1 MSSLSYPSVKQYPL
15 SMSGTGGIVGGLN
28 FQSAG
33 NESAWY
39 NYLEQGAG
47 GYEQWFGVSVEDG
60 ADGYIYCSGRT
71 NAAGQG
77 GLEGLVAKYDKD
89 GVIQWQ
95 RLIGISANDHL
106 SGNDFDSSGNMY
118 TGGYQTTDYYATY
131 IKYNSSGTLQ
141 FAKDYYPT
149 GYGCLGASTLVA
161 KKDGGTSIYQCGYI
175 TSTQGGYLIKLT
187 DAGGYTWARQI
198 RAPGNGNV
206 EMVDIADDSSG
217 NIYGTGHVAISG
229 EHHIFTVKYNSSG
242 TLQWARELDQ
252 SNNGSG
258 NGIATDSNDNVYI
271 MGANSA
277 NGNGVMM
284 KRNSSGTLQWQKEVL
299 NVSGKGV
306 AVGPD
311 NSIYFLGEPSGGKM
325 WIGKLNA
332 AGTLQWQATWS
343 STDSSTENL
352 SRSQI
357 RVSNKSIYIA
367 NKTTLGNDPALLL
380 KLPTDGDKAGVMDSG
395 NYVYGDWLYTLDG
408 YTINTMTYTDSAWT
422 PGTEQAVTMNFDN
435 WGATGATPT
444 FTSTTTEI

>member
-1 MSSLSYPSVKQYPL
+1 MSSLWYPSVKQYPL

-39 NYLEQGAG
+39 NLLEQGAG
-47 GYEQWFGVSVEDG
+47 GYEQWYGVAVD
-60 ADGYIYCSGRT
+60 DDYIYTCGRT

-77 GLEGLVAKYDKD
+77 GTEGLVAKYDKD

-95 RLIGISANDHL
+95 RLIGDSNNDHL
-106 SGNDFDSSGNMY
+106 AGCDIDSSGNIY
-118 TGGYQTTDYYATY
+118 TGGYQTTNYYGTY

-149 GYGCLGASTLVA
+149 GYGCLGGDTLVA
-161 KKDGGTSIYQCGYI
+161 TKDGGTAIYQCGYI
-175 TSTQGGYLIKLT
+175 TSTQGGYLVKLT

-206 EMVDIADDSSG
+206 EMNGICDDSSG

-242 TLQWARELDQ
+242 TLQWARELDAGT
-252 SNNGSG
+252 NASG
-258 NGIATDSNDNVYI
+258 KGVATDSSDNVYV
-271 MGANSA
+271 AAKNSA
-277 NGNGVMM
+277 NGNGTIH
-284 KRNSSGTLQWQKEVL
+284 KYNSSGTLQWQKEFL
-299 NVSGKGV
+299 NISITGVRVSSKDEVFYTGQTSGHQK
-306 AVGPD
+306 
-311 NSIYFLGEPSGGKM
+311 IFLA
-325 WIGKLNA
+325 KLNT

-380 KLPTDGDKAGVMDSG
+380 KLPTDGDKEGVMDSG

-408 YTINTMTYTDSAWT
+408 YTLNTMTYTDSAWT
-422 PGTEQAVTMNFDN
+422 PGTEQSITMNFDN

-444 FTSTTTEI
+444 FTSTTTDI

>member
-1 MSSLSYPSVKQYPL
+1 MSSLWYPSVKQYPL

-39 NYLEQGAG
+39 NLLEQGAG
-47 GYEQWFGVSVEDG
+47 GYEQWYGVAVD
-60 ADGYIYCSGRT
+60 DDYIYTCGRT

-77 GLEGLVAKYDKD
+77 GTEGLVAKYDKD

-95 RLIGISANDHL
+95 RLIGDSNNDHL
-106 SGNDFDSSGNMY
+106 AGCDIDSSGNIY
-118 TGGYQTTDYYATY
+118 TGGYQTTNYYGTY

-161 KKDGGTSIYQCGYI
+161 TKDGGTAIYQCGYI
-175 TSTQGGYLIKLT
+175 TSTQGGYLVKLT

-198 RAPGNGNV
+198 RAPGNANC
-206 EMVDIADDSSG
+206 EMNGICDDSSG

-242 TLQWARELDQ
+242 TLQWARELDAGT
-252 SNNGSG
+252 NASG
-258 NGIATDSNDNVYI
+258 KGVATDSSDNVYV
-271 MGANSA
+271 AAKNSA
-277 NGNGVMM
+277 NGNGTIH
-284 KRNSSGTLQWQKEVL
+284 KYNSSGTLQWQKEFL
-299 NVSGKGV
+299 NISITGVRVSSKDEVFYTGQTSGHQK
-306 AVGPD
+306 
-311 NSIYFLGEPSGGKM
+311 IFLA
-325 WIGKLNA
+325 KLNT

-343 STDSSTENL
+343 STSGSDSEQT
-352 SRSQI
+352 SRNQI
-357 RVSNKSIYIA
+357 RTSGKSLYYA
-367 NKTTLGNDPALLL
+367 GRTGLGNDPAILL

-408 YTINTMTYTDSAWT
+408 YTLNTMTYTDSAWT
-422 PGTEQAVTMNFDN
+422 PGTEQSITMNFDN

-444 FTSTTTEI
+444 FTSTTTDI